1 MRVLKSVTGYL
12 KRADKFYWLIMLTI
26 SAYSLL
32 LIRTVPPSDTAG
44 KSYFTTMLLAVTLG
58 YIGAVVFTMIDYRE
72 MANYWYL
79 IAGFCI
85 FLMLYTLKFGN
96 AVTNTGGVNA
106 RAWISLG
113 GTSFQPSE
121 LVKIGFMITFAKHI
135 TALEERGLLKSPLH
149 VLLLA
154 CHALIPIA
162 IVHVQGDDGAGIIFF
177 CMFLAMAFGAGIQLR
192 YFAALFAAI
201 GISLPLAWKY
211 VLQDYQKQRFLA
223 AYQLDSNTTAVMQY
237 GWQQIQGRTSIGSGG
252 LWGRGLFHSPR
263 VNKGLVP
270 VQQSDFIFSVA
281 GEQLGFVGCCAIIF
295 LLLLLLWRTIHIAR
309 RSPELLGSTICMGFF
324 GMIAAQMI
332 FNLGMCLDLLP
343 VMGVT
348 LPFFSY
354 GGSSALCLYLGFGLV
369 QNVHM
374 HRKDTDRVSLHRK
387 L

>member
-121 LVKIGFMITFAKHI
+121 LVKIGFMITFAKHV